1 VVVVVIANVAI
12 AVVSP
17 HQMKS
22 KTTHSVLTTSTN
34 YAVRTVTTQ
43 HHVSHFSLLLAL
55 CLFLAGRALFALVKR
70 AETRLRFRKRRLKVL
85 LLGAVRGTLVARSG
99 FGFLDSVSVES
110 LSGAEAYCEVK
121 VG

>member
-1 VVVVVIANVAI
+1 
-12 AVVSP
+12 
-17 HQMKS
+17 M
-22 KTTHSVLTTSTN
+22 
-34 YAVRTVTTQ
+34 
-43 HHVSHFSLLLAL
+43 
-55 CLFLAGRALFALVKR
+55 FALVKR

-99 FGFLDSVSVES
+99 FGSVDSVSVES